1 MKNPLILFFFTI
13 ALNTSAQQQSPNV
26 FIITTDGFRWQEV
39 FEGASSQ
46 LLSNPSLVADTT
58 ACQQLFGGVSSEIRR
73 NKLLPFF
80 WQVIAR
86 QGQILGNRNFNN
98 KVNVAN
104 FYKISYPGYQEMLTG
119 VAPSRLNPNWAVNS
133 RRSTVLESA
142 NNLSEYNGKVVAF
155 CSWNIL
161 PFILR
166 EKETKIPVNAGY
178 ERVPEENDPM
188 GTLINQVQSYL
199 PVEHT
204 RNDLLTYVAAKNYLQ
219 QNHPKVL
226 FLGLGET
233 DEYAHRGKYDQYLM
247 KAHQFDRLLS
257 DLWYFVQSDPFY
269 RNNTTFIITTD
280 HGRGSNSRKWGTHGF
295 WVRGSGEVWTALLG
309 PTIEPL
315 GEMIQTQ
322 TTWLKQ
328 VAGLVNSIIQKNP
341 PPSPS
346 LLTENKEMPLLL
358 ESDQKNI
365 ESISA
370 GGQKQP
376 SMEIPLNKHRKM

>member
-1 MKNPLILFFFTI
+1 MKKPLVLLYLFF
-13 ALNTSAQQQSPNV
+13 ALNSTAQERQSPNV

-39 FEGASSQ
+39 FEGANPQ
-46 LLSNPSLVADTT
+46 LLSNPSLVADTV
-58 ACQQLFGGVSSEIRR
+58 ACHHLFGGESPEIRR

-86 QGQILGNRNFNN
+86 QGQLSGNRNFNN

-119 VAPSRLNPNWAVNS
+119 IAPTRLNPNWAVNS

-142 NNLSEYNGKVVAF
+142 NDLVEYKGKVVAF

-166 EKETKIPVNAGY
+166 ENETKIPVNAGY
-178 ERVPEENDPM
+178 EKVSEENDPM

-219 QNHPKVL
+219 QHHPKVL
-226 FLGLGET
+226 FLGFGET
-233 DEYAHRGKYDQYLM
+233 DEYAHRGNYDQYLM

-280 HGRGSNSRKWGTHGF
+280 HGRGSNSKKWGTHGF
-295 WVRGSGEVWTALLG
+295 WVRGSGEVWTAFLG
-309 PTIEPL
+309 PSIEPF

-328 VAGLVNSIIQKNP
+328 IAGKVNSIIQKNP
-341 PPSPS
+341 PPTPT
-346 LLTENKEMPLLL
+346 LLTEIKSIPISLA
-358 ESDQKNI
+358 SDEKNI
-365 ESISA
+365 GSISSEKN
-370 GGQKQP
+370 Q
-376 SMEIPLNKHRKM
+376 H